1 MLVIVND
8 CNENHSERLKNSN
21 ERKSVKILFQFN
33 KLSGCDAI
41 YEDKALCSARY
52 YLYYLYY
59 LYLHNCII
67 CIFLLSQN
75 QANSS
80 KWHKCIHQKHQV
92 WFQ

>member
-52 YLYYLYY
+52 YLFL
-59 LYLHNCII
+59 II
-67 CIFLLSQN
+67 CINCINCISFLSQN
-75 QANSS
+75 QGNCY
-80 KWHKCIHQKHQV
+80 KWHKCLCCLYQKHQI

>member
-1 MLVIVND
+1 MMLVIVND

-52 YLYYLYY
+52 YMYLIVLFVLFVLFVFNY
-59 LYLHNCII
+59 II
-67 CIFLLSQN
+67 CI
-75 QANSS
+75 A
-80 KWHKCIHQKHQV
+80 
-92 WFQ
+92 